1 MQTKQLQTPNQSTYQ
16 MKAVNNPAAAQ
27 RSAAIQRVINT
38 GMKYRG
44 TPYEFGSNRSTT
56 RTFDCSDFVKHAYAE
71 GAGIKLPADSRQQGM
86 YVRNKGTANTNWRA
100 LRAGDVM
107 FFSSPGVKITG
118 TNRYRVRITH
128 DGIYLGDGRI
138 LHTYS
143 RESGGVRID
152 SIAGSQWERRFLFG
166 GSVIR

>member
-1 MQTKQLQTPNQSTYQ
+1 MQAKQLQTPNRSSYQ
-16 MKAVNNPAAAQ
+16 MNAVNNPAAGQ

-56 RTFDCSDFVKHAYAE
+56 RTFDCSDFVKHAFAE
-71 GAGIKLPADSRQQGM
+71 GAGIKLPADSRQQGA
-86 YVRNKGTANTNWRA
+86 YVRNMGTANTNWRA
-100 LRAGDVM
+100 LKAGDVM

-118 TNRYRVRITH
+118 TNRYKIRITH
-128 DGIYLGDGRI
+128 DGIYMGDGRI

-143 RESGGVRID
+143 KESGGVRVD
-152 SIAGSQWERRFLFG
+152 TIAGTQWERRFLFG